1 MRYIHDVTRA
11 LPSLLALQAFEASAR
26 HRSFTR
32 AAEELH
38 VTQGAVSRQV
48 QSLEE
53 QLGLALFHRIRQR
66 IVLTPAGEAY
76 LGKVRTA
83 LDRLEAA
90 TLELK
95 AFKGAGGVLDLA
107 ILPTFGTKWLIPR
120 IPAFSAKHPEVLVN
134 LTTRIQ
140 AFDFEEEPDLDAAVH
155 YGEGHWPGALLDP
168 LMDEQVAVVCAPE
181 LRRHAHLK
189 HPSEAA
195 GQTLLQLINRPQ
207 GWEEWLAAAGAPGV
221 DGRRGPRFESHL
233 MVIQAAIAG
242 LGLAVLPTFLVE
254 EELATKRLVEP
265 FPGIRAKSRRSYWLA
280 YPERNKDLPALAA
293 FRAWLMG
300 AIAHAAE
307 SRVVE
312 GQVRR

>member
-1 MRYIHDVTRA
+1 MGRA
-11 LPSLLALQAFEASAR
+11 LPSLLALEAFEASAR

-32 AAEELH
+32 AAAELH

-48 QSLEE
+48 QGLEE

-76 LGKVRTA
+76 LAKVRPA

-95 AFKGAGGVLDLA
+95 AFKGAGGVLNLA

-120 IPAFSAKHPEVLVN
+120 IPGFSAAHPEILVN
-134 LTTRIQ
+134 FTTRIQ
-140 AFDFEEEPDLDAAVH
+140 AFDFEEEPDLDAAIH
-155 YGEGHWPGALLDP
+155 YGEGHWPGAMLDH
-168 LMDEQVAVVCAPE
+168 LMDERVIAVCAPK
-181 LRRHAHLK
+181 LKRSAHLRK
-189 HPSEAA
+189 PEDIA

-233 MVIQAAIAG
+233 MVIQAALAG
-242 LGLAVLPTFLVE
+242 LGLAVLPDFLVAD
-254 EELATKRLVEP
+254 ELAAGRLVAP
-265 FPGIRAKSRRSYWLA
+265 FPGLEAKSRRAYWLA
-280 YPERNKDLPALAA
+280 YPERNKELPALAA
-293 FRAWLMG
+293 FRDWLMKE
-300 AIAHAAE
+300 I
-307 SRVVE
+307 R
-312 GQVRR
+312 QN